1 MSSSIPMVPEFK
13 FDKTDTG
20 TGLKSWLDN
29 VYKFLIARRSSI
41 SGTYTFSTAS
51 GKVASMVVTNG
62 IITSI
67 TVTP

>member
-1 MSSSIPMVPEFK
+1 MSNSVPMVPEFK
-13 FDKTDTG
+13 FDKIDTG
-20 TGLKSWLDN
+20 TGLKNWLDN
-29 VYKFLIARRSSI
+29 VYKFLIARRSSV

-51 GKVASMVVTNG
+51 GKVGTMVVANG